1 MTNDEAKEAFRNRTP
16 VYYNDV
22 LYTKISAIIYRYD
35 PYGNLLVSAELLD
48 RCGNSVVIVRIKDIK
63 GGEK

>member
-1 MTNDEAKEAFRNRTP
+1 MTNDEAKEAFRNKTP
-16 VYYNDV
+16 VYWNGV

-48 RCGNSVVIVRIKDIK
+48 RNGNSVVIARLKDIK
-63 GGEK
+63 REEK